1 MKEASISAVSAH
13 GKGERSVEPRTIITW
28 TTTAFELAG
37 VCILILGSLGSLVQ
51 SLVRVIQRQPGAMT
65 YRALRYGLGRTILL
79 SLETLVAADIVR
91 SVAVDPTL
99 QTVSVL
105 GLLVLVRTFLS
116 WSLEIE
122 ITGVLPWRR
131 AAAHAPTRE

>member
-1 MKEASISAVSAH
+1 MWKRGRFVDL
-13 GKGERSVEPRTIITW
+13 RTIIAW

-37 VCILILGSLGSLVQ
+37 VCILIFGSLGLLVQ
-51 SLVRVIQRQPGAMT
+51 SLVRVIQRQEWART
-65 YRALRYGLGRTILL
+65 YRTLRHGLGRTILL

-91 SVAVDPTL
+91 SVTVDPTF
-99 QTVSVL
+99 QTVGVL

-131 AAAHAPTRE
+131 TPAHAPTRE